1 MMEVK
6 LEDVGI
12 RRRKKW
18 KETSGGGGF
27 VHFGEMLL
35 SRTEGLTMM
44 DGSVL

>member
-1 MMEVK
+1 MEGD
-6 LEDVGI
+6 E
-12 RRRKKW
+12 W
-18 KETSGGGGF
+18 WGGF